1 MTTGPQT
8 STLETEL
15 PSRLL
20 GEVRALV
27 EAGWFRNVDELV
39 ADALRRFVETHRDE
53 LMEELVR
60 DDVDWG
66 LHGND

>member
-1 MTTGPQT
+1 MAAPQT
-8 STLETEL
+8 STIETEL

-20 GEVRALV
+20 GEARALV
-27 EAGWFRNVDELV
+27 EAGWFRDMDELV
-39 ADALRRFVETHRDE
+39 ADALRRFVETHRGE

-66 LHGND
+66 LRGDD